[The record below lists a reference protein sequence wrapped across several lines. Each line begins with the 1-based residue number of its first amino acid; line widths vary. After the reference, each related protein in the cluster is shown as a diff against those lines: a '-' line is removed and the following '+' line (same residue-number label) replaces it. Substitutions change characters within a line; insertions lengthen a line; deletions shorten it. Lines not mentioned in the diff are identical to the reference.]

1 VALGVIRSV
10 TGNTYEADV
19 EEQIKSIQ
27 KDSKIKCMDDLLL
40 SGSTWKVE

>member
-10 TGNTYEADV
+10 PGHTYENDV
-19 EEQIKSIQ
+19 VEQIKGVQ
-27 KDSKIKCMDDLLL
+27 KSAKIKCMDDLLL